1 MDVSS
6 ASNFLSASIL
16 IGCGISIVGIAL
28 VFLNNLVSKY
38 WKPVRIFTP
47 DSWKGFFPPHE
58 RYVPH
63 DEITRIPPTLDENT
77 DNFTKK

>member
-1 MDVSS
+1 MITMDVSS

-16 IGCGISIVGIAL
+16 IGCGISIIGIAM

-47 DSWKGFFPPHE
+47 DSWKGFFPPD
-58 RYVPH
+58 RYH
-63 DEITRIPPTLDENT
+63 YNEETARIPPTLDEPPA
-77 DNFTKK
+77 KK